1 MKFHD
6 AAGGERTEQENGKYT
21 SKVKNS
27 HIKSLKISNF
37 ALLKW
42 FKLKL

>member
-21 SKVKNS
+21 PQVKTA
-27 HIKSLKISNF
+27 HIKSLKF
-37 ALLKW
+37 
-42 FKLKL
+42 